1 MNHATIILVSFAQ
14 DQFFLFQTVND
25 ARQVAHRHH
34 HLCPDFPEGK
44 PTGVTDGREHVK
56 LRRRKAQ
63 FLEILL
69 EFLVGEQTKAEKSNP
84 QARRVG

>member
-25 ARQVAHRHH
+25 ACQVAHRYH
-34 HLCPDFPEGK
+34 HLCADFPEGK
-44 PTGVTDGREHVK
+44 PAGIPNRREYVE
-56 LRRRKAQ
+56 LRRRQAQ